1 MKVKF
6 LLCLL
11 ILILMKNGVFGQ
23 SNEDLN
29 EKIKNIEE
37 RIEILINEINKL
49 KKEQKD
55 MEKKS
60 EEVEVIKDEFRK
72 LKLEVAIPK
81 IEYKSYSGLGPSAS
95 KVYFIPRGLSIG
107 GYGEINYEGYIN
119 SNRISKGDV
128 LRFVP
133 YFGYKF
139 SDNLLLNVEL
149 EIEHAG
155 IKNIKPKEP
164 ESYVEFAYIDF
175 LLNNK
180 LNLRSGLILL
190 PVSRMNEYHEPT
202 VYYGVLRPDVERY
215 IIPTVWRE
223 LGLMAYGEIMPNF
236 TYKTAI
242 TNGLRTDTI
251 TDWIDKGRQKGAT
264 INANNI
270 ATTLRFDYATGNGLN
285 LGASFYYGTGS
296 DRAGGEEKGNQEAK
310 FGSRINIVSKIKLF

>member
-60 EEVEVIKDEFRK
+60 EEVEVIKDEFMK

-95 KVYFIPRGLSIG
+95 KVYFIPSGLSIG

-223 LGLMAYGEIMPNF
+223 VG
-236 TYKTAI
+236 
-242 TNGLRTDTI
+242 
-251 TDWIDKGRQKGAT
+251 
-264 INANNI
+264 
-270 ATTLRFDYATGNGLN
+270 
-285 LGASFYYGTGS
+285 
-296 DRAGGEEKGNQEAK
+296 
-310 FGSRINIVSKIKLF
+310 